1 MAQHRQQQD
10 GAPAQEPPRPGNLE
24 VKASGA
30 AIFARTVTSVTAL
43 AEGYDFG
50 SFSGVLVLLMEDV
63 ALSSTQVGV
72 LLSSIFVG
80 MIIGAPLGGAL
91 ADTSGR
97 KKALFLS
104 YTGLIVGCLAMSLS
118 SSFAELLVGRLV
130 QGVGI
135 GAGFSVVTTYI
146 TEVSP
151 SDKRGLYVCL
161 EELFV
166 VVGVTCGYWFNF
178 LLAGVPN
185 DWRWMLGIGA
195 APACLAMLLLLS
207 PRFLESPRWRM
218 LQGQTQQATVDLVS
232 LVGDREAHKMLEQWK
247 ERQQPDIA
255 WSELICPQ
263 GKWRR
268 RSTFAGIGVLAA
280 QQLCGISMLSA
291 YIASILSAELPPR
304 QAFFL
309 TGLLGCLRIATTL
322 ISITTLLDVVGR
334 RPVMATSLGGMAISM
349 AALTVLYVHEALLPW
364 RLLFLACF
372 FVFFSLGMGPVPYVY
387 CGEVLPTELRSKG
400 ISLAIVIAR
409 VLGSAMLLIYP
420 LARDR
425 LHLYVVFAALALL
438 NTGTLAVVLA
448 MAPETMGEP
457 LEEMHK
463 LFRHSSD
470 IPSPKH
476 AA

>member
-304 QAFFL
+304 QAFFSYWL
-309 TGLLGCLRIATTL
+309 AWLLAHRHHADLHHHLA
-322 ISITTLLDVVGR
+322 GR
-334 RPVMATSLGGMAISM
+334 RGEEARHGNQPRRHGNFYGCPDRAVRTRST
-349 AALTVLYVHEALLPW
+349 AALEASVLGLFLCLLLPRDGPRALCLLW
-364 RLLFLACF
+364 R
-372 FVFFSLGMGPVPYVY
+372 GPP
-387 CGEVLPTELRSKG
+387 
-400 ISLAIVIAR
+400 
-409 VLGSAMLLIYP
+409 
-420 LARDR
+420 D
-425 LHLYVVFAALALL
+425 
-438 NTGTLAVVLA
+438 
-448 MAPETMGEP
+448 
-457 LEEMHK
+457 
-463 LFRHSSD
+463 
-470 IPSPKH
+470 
-476 AA
+476 